1 MDNTSIKENIRKI
14 RKQRKMTQEDM
25 AHLLGISVTAYRDL
39 ERGNTSIMNA
49 HVLKIAEL
57 LETSTEEVVLG
68 YRPVQV
74 PGKRLEEIQAE
85 YSDKIN
91 ALETE
96 IEYLRKLVKSLEEA
110 LAAKNQVI
118 EMLQKKMFFCIC
130 TDKLCIFA

>member
-49 HVLKIAEL
+49 HLLKIAEL
-57 LETSTEEVVLG
+57 LETSTEELVLG
-68 YRPVQV
+68 YRPAQM
-74 PGKRLEEIQAE
+74 PGKKLEEMEAE
-85 YSDKIN
+85 FSERIV

-96 IEYLRKLVKSLEEA
+96 IDYLRKLVKSLEETIA
-110 LAAKNQVI
+110 TKNQII
-118 EMLQKKMFFCIC
+118 EILQK
-130 TDKLCIFA
+130 

>member
-49 HVLKIAEL
+49 HLLKIAEL
-57 LETSTEEVVLG
+57 LETSTEELVLG
-68 YRPVQV
+68 YRPAQM
-74 PGKRLEEIQAE
+74 PGKKLEEMEADFSERIV
-85 YSDKIN
+85 

-96 IEYLRKLVKSLEEA
+96 IDYLRKLVKSLEETIA
-110 LAAKNQVI
+110 TKNQII
-118 EMLQKKMFFCIC
+118 EILQK
-130 TDKLCIFA
+130 

>member
-14 RKQRKMTQEDM
+14 RKERKLTQEDM

-49 HVLKIAEL
+49 HVLRIAEL

-85 YSDKIN
+85 YSDKID

-118 EMLQKKMFFCIC
+118 EMLQK
-130 TDKLCIFA
+130 